1 MSVFRVSFLSLPLLF
16 VCAPGAAHAAAAA
29 AERPDDELVVTAFR
43 TPVEWDKVASSV
55 TVLDQQAIEQA
66 QPLAVTD
73 ILIRTPGISMTRN
86 GGYGTTTSIRIRG
99 ADAGQSVMVID
110 GMRISDPS
118 STAGGYGFSNL
129 FADDIARI
137 EILRGPQSI
146 LWGSDAIGGVVNVQT
161 ARATKALEGSF
172 SFEGGSRDTIN
183 ARAAV
188 GGTSDLI
195 DWRVSGSTFSTD
207 GISARSSGTEDD
219 GYRRRAASGTATVR
233 LSSEIS
239 VDLRGY
245 WAKGRND
252 FDGFAGDTPEYGAT
266 EEWTLYA
273 GLNAVLLDG
282 RFTNRLAILQSET
295 DRENF
300 NPARAIRPMNFDAH
314 GRVRRYEY
322 QGTLK
327 PSDMV
332 QIVFGAERDEQRMT
346 TASPNDSAAP
356 YVLTPYRTDT
366 NSLYGEIRLTP
377 IAGVTLNGGVR
388 RDHNSRF
395 GNNTVFSGGAVWSLH
410 EGNTVLRASYDEGF
424 KAPSLYQLFS
434 DYGSAGLRPEKAK
447 GWEVGFEQ
455 AMGKI
460 ARLSA
465 TWFERDTDNLID
477 FSYCP
482 SDVPSNCY
490 IPGTTVERFGY
501 YANVKKSHAKGIE
514 LSGSLEWRGLFANTN
529 YSWIK
534 AEDRTIGSTYG
545 RQLQRVPRHM
555 ANGELGY
562 RFPFNLKA
570 SVAVRY
576 SGETYDRATGA
587 FKLDDYWLTDLR
599 ADWQVLPG
607 LALYGRVENLSDKH
621 YETAS
626 GYGSLGRSFYAGI
639 RSRF

>member
-1 MSVFRVSFLSLPLLF
+1 MSVFRVSCLSLPLLF

-534 AEDRTIGSTYG
+534 AEDRTLGSTYG

-576 SGETYDRATGA
+576 AGETYDRATGT

-607 LALYGRVENLSDKH
+607 LTLYGRVENLSDKH